1 MDIDLY
7 INSVYHGFH
16 PIETIESIRK
26 EYYEKAIRKTEI
38 IDWDEV
44 VLYAIYSYDE
54 TTQGFISADFMCLR
68 MNFSR
73 YMQLCSKIS
82 RTCRLF
88 CLKNR

>member
-26 EYYEKAIRKTEI
+26 EYYEKAIRKAEI

>member
-7 INSVYHGFH
+7 INSVYNGFH
-16 PIETIESIRK
+16 SIETIENLRCQF
-26 EYYEKAIRKTEI
+26 YENALKKAKM

-44 VLYAIYSYDE
+44 ILYAIYSYDE
-54 TTQGFISADFMCLR
+54 STQGFISADFMCLR
-68 MNFSR
+68 MNFMR
-73 YMQLCSKIS
+73 YSELCSKIS

>member
-16 PIETIESIRK
+16 PIEIIENYRF
-26 EYYEKAIRKTEI
+26 EYFLKAVKKAYT

-44 VLYAIYSYDE
+44 VLYAIYSYDAE
-54 TTQGFISADFMCLR
+54 TQGFISADFMCLR
-68 MNFSR
+68 MTYER
-73 YMQLCSKIS
+73 YVQLCSGIS
-82 RTCRLF
+82 KNCRLF